1 MKYIAG
7 LLLLMLFGMM
17 IDRGLEYV
25 LKVFI
30 YCLPAIAAGLA
41 SVFFLQWAL
50 GRWYR
55 LNSSALKTSR
65 LLVGACVL
73 VSMVSGGG
81 VAVLT
86 LYIVGSDGYGEPA
99 PGYVVTGA
107 VFIMAGSWISGRFR
121 KGLQASS
128 QNRARTKSRVE
139 RKKSAIIGMIDQA
152 LSGDARHGAGGLVLA
167 TDSAAAANLSSVE
180 TESDGWR
187 DMRYQEMPSWVRL
200 RIEELDNSHLAGR
213 KFEYRRAPDG
223 EYQRRV
229 L

>member
-1 MKYIAG
+1 MKYVAG

-17 IDRGLEYV
+17 LDSGLDYV

-41 SVFFLQWAL
+41 GVFFVQWAL

-55 LNSSALKTSR
+55 LNSLALKTSR
-65 LLVGACVL
+65 ILAGACVL
-73 VSMVSGGG
+73 VSMVLGGG
-81 VAVLT
+81 FAVLT
-86 LYIVGSDGYGEPA
+86 LYAVGSDAYGEPA
-99 PGYVVTGA
+99 PGYLVTGA
-107 VFIMAGSWISGRFR
+107 VFIMASSRISGRFR

-128 QNRARTKSRVE
+128 QTRSRTKSRVE
-139 RKKSAIIGMIDQA
+139 RKKSTIIGMIDQA
-152 LSGDARHGAGGLVLA
+152 LGGEARHGAQGLVLA
-167 TDSAAAANLSSVE
+167 ADGAAVASLSSVE
-180 TESDGWR
+180 TQSDGWR
-187 DMRYQEMPSWVRL
+187 DMKYQEMPNWVRR

-223 EYQRRV
+223 EYQRRM